1 LVFGA
6 TKESAGVTF
15 TRFPCLSFTIQDNL
29 DVLLGSDF
37 NRGPFKARRTNMRT
51 ANAIGIAGGAVA
63 AALIAALI
71 KKNFFTPDEARAIL
85 GDAQAKLMPFV
96 KPPTGGTADDAAEGA
111 RIIGEMYTMIPKG
124 SA

>member
-1 LVFGA
+1 M
-6 TKESAGVTF
+6 AGDRRV
-15 TRFPCLSFTIQDNL
+15 NH
-29 DVLLGSDF
+29 LGSDF
-37 NRGPFKARRTNMRT
+37 NRGPFKARRTNMRS

-71 KKNFFTPDEARAIL
+71 KKNFFTPEEARAIL